1 MANDYAPV
9 LIERCVKA
17 LDELES
23 HLEEILPITYM
34 NDNEFENEEHI
45 KACNERIQYAL
56 EILAKVQYESE
67 DMYTFVE
74 QPHSKIADL
83 IRGKLNKGK
92 SATALLTD
100 AISGVDHAAEEL
112 NKYTVYITKEM
123 MLELSQ
129 EAISIE
135 HKRIISRSI
144 KMIQDEIRQ
153 PLQQFVEMFDK

>member
-17 LDELES
+17 LDELVS

-34 NDNEFENEEHI
+34 NDNEFENEENI
-45 KACNERIQYAL
+45 KACNERVQYAL

-112 NKYTVYITKEM
+112 NKYTVYVTQEM
-123 MLELSQ
+123 MIELSQ

-144 KMIQDEIRQ
+144 KMIQEEIRQ

>member
-1 MANDYAPV
+1 MANDYAPT

-17 LDELES
+17 LDES
-23 HLEEILPITYM
+23 ISQLEEILPISYM
-34 NDNEFENEEHI
+34 SDDDSENDEKI
-45 KACNERIQYAL
+45 RMCNERIQYIIEVL
-56 EILAKVQYESE
+56 GTVQYESE

-83 IRGKLNKGK
+83 IRDKMNKGK

-100 AISGVDHAAEEL
+100 AISGVDYAAEEL

-123 MLELSQ
+123 MLELSK

-135 HKRIISRSI
+135 HTRIISRSI
-144 KMIQDEIRQ
+144 KMIQEGIRN
-153 PLQQFVEMFDK
+153 PLQQFIEMFDK